1 MKLSE
6 AATLARKLM
15 NEHGLAHVPFSFNG
29 RKRSLGV
36 CQFRGPFKNR
46 EYKVAGIA
54 LSEKWVPYL
63 SESEVRD
70 TVLHEVAHALAGWEA
85 AHGYKWK
92 AMARK
97 VGANPTRTAETVPD
111 EVRARVGE
119 VHAKYRAT
127 CGGCGQVYYVHRM
140 TKGWLRGSKVCAKCR
155 THLKLVQL
163 R

>member
-1 MKLSE
+1 MKLTE

-15 NEHGLAHVPFSFNG
+15 NEHGLAHVPFSFNR

-36 CQFRGPFKNR
+36 CQFKGPYKNR
-46 EYKVAGIA
+46 EYKVMGIA
-54 LSEKWVPYL
+54 LSDKWVPYL

-70 TVLHEVAHALAGWEA
+70 TVLHEIAHALVGFAAG
-85 AHGYKWK
+85 HNYKWK

-97 VGANPTRTAETVPD
+97 VGANPTRTAEAVPD

-119 VHAKYRAT
+119 VHAKYRST
-127 CGGCGQVYYVHRM
+127 CGGCGQVYYFHRM
-140 TKGWLRGSKVCAKCR
+140 TRGWMEGRKVCAGCR
-155 THLKLVQL
+155 TSLTPVQL